1 MKAGFHSCIH
11 ITIITSSSR
20 QMTQTCKYWLA
31 ELEYFA
37 PISKLDLLSKLDGVV
52 HATTYNRTTTTGC
65 IHQVSCDSSL
75 HELVNVYGTL
85 LHKFLDFC
93 MIYPQKKVKCE
104 DD

>member
-20 QMTQTCKYWLA
+20 QMTQKCKYWLA

-52 HATTYNRTTTTGC
+52 HATT
-65 IHQVSCDSSL
+65 
-75 HELVNVYGTL
+75 
-85 LHKFLDFC
+85 
-93 MIYPQKKVKCE
+93 
-104 DD
+104 